1 MEQTCGILPIR
12 TSWRIL
18 KIIKK
23 LGFVC
28 AGTLLSTS
36 HAFAA
41 GPAPVPEPGP
51 LGLLLVG
58 AAGIFIARRFTKN
71 K

>member
-1 MEQTCGILPIR
+1 M
-12 TSWRIL
+12 
-18 KIIKK
+18 IKK